1 MTNINVTMENG
12 HVSID
17 IAGHAG
23 YAPYGQDIVCSAIS
37 AIVQTAILGL
47 EAIAEQYPNNVKIDI
62 K

>member
-17 IAGHAG
+17 IAGHAD

-37 AIVQTAILGL
+37 TIVQTAILGL